1 MEQRIKAVIARIM
14 GVAPDTIGDDA
25 SPANVEKWD
34 SLRHLKLMLA
44 LEEEFNVELSEEQI
58 VGMTD
63 YAQIA
68 STLKGA
74 SVS

>member
-1 MEQRIKAVIARIM
+1 MEQRIKAVMARIM
-14 GVAPDTIGDDA
+14 GVSPESIGDDA
-25 SPANVEKWD
+25 SPANVARWD
-34 SLRHLKLMLA
+34 SLRHMKLMLA

-68 STLKGA
+68 KTLKGA
-74 SVS
+74 SAS